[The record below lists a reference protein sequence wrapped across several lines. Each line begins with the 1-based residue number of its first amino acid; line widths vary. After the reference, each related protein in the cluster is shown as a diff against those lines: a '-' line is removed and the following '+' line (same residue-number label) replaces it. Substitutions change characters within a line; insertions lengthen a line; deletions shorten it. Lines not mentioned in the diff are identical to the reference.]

1 MRICDLKDKEV
12 INSNNCKILGCVIDA
27 DIDLYTGKVL
37 AIIVPGPSKVFGF
50 SGERMSI

>member
-12 INSNNCKILGCVIDA
+12 INSNNCKILGCVIDV

-37 AIIVPGPSKVFGF
+37 AIIVPGPSKCLVF

>member
-27 DIDLYTGKVL
+27 RYRT
-37 AIIVPGPSKVFGF
+37 AIKQKSK
-50 SGERMSI
+50 GEITDEQIQHESDT